1 MFLLDWNIIES
12 ASGAGKSFMVYDYL
26 LVVGPGRS
34 GSDFLYENLKNHP
47 ELAFPEIKEGYYY
60 RSPRN
65 FDKTLRGLQGKTLV
79 DIANLAYKDPSLTKG
94 LEQLA
99 AKGCRTLIVVLLRN
113 HYDRALSMMRFRKSR
128 GEVSALFGRRRL
140 EDAVIQDRLKPSDLL
155 GIYRCGVDVLTV
167 SFPTLTQDTGAVLD
181 TLSTICGVS
190 HFNYAAHGVVN
201 ESVRTRHI
209 LLSVF
214 GKSVAVALR
223 RLGLTRILQKLKDN
237 QSVRDLFFVPLSR
250 DARGMSISQANMNIL
265 QDSYLKCRSIIHCV
279 SDEIGEGIYFRRAGA
294 AKDSGSTH
302 AAGACD

>member
-1 MFLLDWNIIES
+1 
-12 ASGAGKSFMVYDYL
+12 MVYDYL

-47 ELAFPEIKEGYYY
+47 ELEFPEIKEGYYY

-65 FDKTLRGLQGKTLV
+65 FDKALRGLQGRTLV

-128 GEVSALFGRRRL
+128 GEFSALFGRRRL
-140 EDAVIQDRLKPSDLL
+140 EDAVVRDRLKPSDLL
-155 GIYRCGVDVLTV
+155 GIYRCDVDVLTI
-167 SFPTLTQDTGAVLD
+167 SFPTLTQDTSAVLD
-181 TLSTICGVS
+181 TLSTVCGVS
-190 HFNYAAHGVVN
+190 HFDHAARGVVN

-209 LLSVF
+209 LLSAF

-223 RLGLTRILQKLKDN
+223 RLGLTWILQKSKDN
-237 QSVRDLFFVPLSR
+237 QSIRNLFFVPLSG
-250 DARGMSISQANMNIL
+250 DGGGMSISRANMDIL
-265 QDSYLKCRSIIHCV
+265 QDSYLECRSIICSA

-294 AKDSGSTH
+294 AKASGSTH
-302 AAGACD
+302 TAGTRD

>member
-1 MFLLDWNIIES
+1 
-12 ASGAGKSFMVYDYL
+12 MVYDYL

-65 FDKTLRGLQGKTLV
+65 FDKALRGLQGKTLV

-99 AKGCRTLIVVLLRN
+99 AKGCRTLIVVLLRD

-128 GEVSALFGRRRL
+128 GEISALFGRRRL

-190 HFNYAAHGVVN
+190 HFNYAARGVVN

-209 LLSVF
+209 LLSAF

-223 RLGLTRILQKLKDN
+223 GLGFTRILQKLKDN
-237 QSVRDLFFVPLSR
+237 QSIRNLFFVPLAQ

-265 QDSYLKCRSIIHCV
+265 QGAYLKCRSMIRCV

-294 AKDSGSTH
+294 AKASGSTH
-302 AAGACD
+302 TAGACD